1 MLKILYSIVLVV
13 ILAGVAYFG
22 FHWFTHDNS
31 GLSLEFKGPESVPV
45 GMSFEL
51 EVGVNNNSGQVL
63 NNAKLLLSIPDG
75 VVFVGRSA
83 DENIISRKIGNVG
96 VGSLTTQKFD
106 LIVLKGEDDDVKS
119 ITATIDYTPEDVKTR
134 FQKRSNWQLPI
145 EGEALELI
153 GELPA
158 KITSGKVVELKI
170 KYKNNSSID
179 LDDLVLKIKYPKSF
193 QFQRAT
199 LKPDEGNNEWHL
211 GGLHPGSSNDFVVI
225 GKLIGPE
232 NGFFDFKAAVTT
244 KLSGRKYVISQKVIN
259 TAIKVAPIDL
269 NILAN
274 DSANYVAKINEKIDY
289 SINYRYL
296 TRSQGN
302 NPIVTAKLSGKM
314 FDLSSL
320 EIGDDGQLDTR
331 TNAINWK
338 LADGVQSGS
347 VNFSIKTKDQ
357 YPIRRIGDRN
367 FVLKVE
373 SQFEDSV
380 HATISRSE
388 TKVIGQVEI
397 EVKGY
402 FRDAKGKV
410 INSGS
415 LPPQVGQSTEFSIH
429 WDITNYAT
437 DVSDIRVTTRLPSYV
452 EFVGVKSKTN
462 GSFSFDEDSPEF
474 LTWEIDKI
482 PATKGVI
489 SRPTIAIFQI
499 RAVPTKEMVGKHMS
513 LIGTTNINATDK
525 FTNTPLSDSDDALT
539 TQLPDDPTL
548 SPSDGI
554 VVE

>member
-1 MLKILYSIVLVV
+1 MFKILYSIVLVV

-22 FHWFTHDNS
+22 FYWFTHDNS

-45 GMSFEL
+45 GMLFEL

-106 LIVLKGEDDDVKS
+106 LIVLKGGDDDVKS
-119 ITATIDYTPEDVKTR
+119 MTATIDYTPEDVKTR

-269 NILAN
+269 KILAN

-302 NPIVTAKLSGKM
+302 SPIV
-314 FDLSSL
+314 
-320 EIGDDGQLDTR
+320 
-331 TNAINWK
+331 
-338 LADGVQSGS
+338 
-347 VNFSIKTKDQ
+347 
-357 YPIRRIGDRN
+357 
-367 FVLKVE
+367 
-373 SQFEDSV
+373 
-380 HATISRSE
+380 
-388 TKVIGQVEI
+388 
-397 EVKGY
+397 
-402 FRDAKGKV
+402 
-410 INSGS
+410 
-415 LPPQVGQSTEFSIH
+415 
-429 WDITNYAT
+429 
-437 DVSDIRVTTRLPSYV
+437 
-452 EFVGVKSKTN
+452 
-462 GSFSFDEDSPEF
+462 
-474 LTWEIDKI
+474 
-482 PATKGVI
+482 
-489 SRPTIAIFQI
+489 IA
-499 RAVPTKEMVGKHMS
+499 
-513 LIGTTNINATDK
+513 N
-525 FTNTPLSDSDDALT
+525 
-539 TQLPDDPTL
+539 
-548 SPSDGI
+548 
-554 VVE
+554 

>member
-1 MLKILYSIVLVV
+1 MTEKETEQNMLMEFIADTCKI
-13 ILAGVAYFG
+13 
-22 FHWFTHDNS
+22 D
-31 GLSLEFKGPESVPV
+31 
-45 GMSFEL
+45 
-51 EVGVNNNSGQVL
+51 
-63 NNAKLLLSIPDG
+63 
-75 VVFVGRSA
+75 
-83 DENIISRKIGNVG
+83 
-96 VGSLTTQKFD
+96 
-106 LIVLKGEDDDVKS
+106 
-119 ITATIDYTPEDVKTR
+119 
-134 FQKRSNWQLPI
+134 
-145 EGEALELI
+145 
-153 GELPA
+153 
-158 KITSGKVVELKI
+158 
-170 KYKNNSSID
+170 
-179 LDDLVLKIKYPKSF
+179 
-193 QFQRAT
+193 
-199 LKPDEGNNEWHL
+199 
-211 GGLHPGSSNDFVVI
+211 
-225 GKLIGPE
+225 
-232 NGFFDFKAAVTT
+232 
-244 KLSGRKYVISQKVIN
+244 
-259 TAIKVAPIDL
+259 
-269 NILAN
+269 
-274 DSANYVAKINEKIDY
+274 INEKIDY

-302 NPIVTAKLSGKM
+302 NPIVIAKLSGKM

-320 EIGDDGQLDTR
+320 EIGDDGQLDAR

-388 TKVIGQVEI
+388 TKIIGQVEI

-410 INSGS
+410 VNSGS

-452 EFVGVKSKTN
+452 EFVGVKSKTS